1 MVHTEPVGGWTGSV
15 THAAVLYANGGA
27 KARQVMGRT
36 VAVSDDGSTVLAG
49 GSFLSGDNQPGV
61 MYLFSKPDAG
71 WATLNG
77 DTTSSV
83 ILSASPGRARP
94 NDALGYYVALS
105 SDGAE
110 AAGGRHYRQEGD
122 FRGSVVTFKRPSGG
136 WANDSSPDD
145 EFLGPFV
152 NARLGWAV
160 TYDKSTGDLYSAIRN
175 ETLVDSGRL
184 LTVHKISR

>member
-1 MVHTEPVGGWTGSV
+1 
-15 THAAVLYANGGA
+15 
-27 KARQVMGRT
+27 MGRS
-36 VAVSDDGSTVLAG
+36 VAISDDGSTVLAG
-49 GSFLSGDNQPGV
+49 GSFLAAANQPGV
-61 MYLFSKPDAG
+61 MYMFSKPDAG

-77 DTTSSV
+77 DTSSSV

-94 NDALGYYVALS
+94 ADALGYYVALS
-105 SDGAE
+105 SDGRE
-110 AAGGRHYRQEGD
+110 AAGGRHFRQEAD

-145 EFLGPFV
+145 EFLGPYV

-184 LTVHKISR
+184 LTVYKISR